1 MHYKNLQPG
10 LCDEMHDS
18 ITATESSSTGEGSPL
33 SKVPMCHSGNVED
46 ALLDEAE
53 QECHQLGYEG
63 SDKQNDDVGESEGEW
78 SNLGTSDT
86 AVLQQCGQER
96 KWISDD
102 DKIDVGSQEKILS
115 EDRQEQELESD
126 SDSEFDERKG
136 FDEECEAAA
145 VLSDE
150 ERLQELEDMLSAG
163 NYAQLWESRLYL
175 ISSPLFSINNL
186 ELGSDILSDEDQD
199 NIWAFKLQM
208 VSNMPCV
215 AFKQMCFTFQH
226 KLTIQSLYVITHC
239 MAILSGVEPQ

>member
-1 MHYKNLQPG
+1 MHYKILQPNQ
-10 LCDEMHDS
+10 CDEMRDS
-18 ITATESSSTGEGSPL
+18 VTATKSSSTGEGCPL
-33 SKVPMCHSGNVED
+33 SKVPMCHSENVED
-46 ALLDEAE
+46 VLLDEAE

-63 SDKQNDDVGESEGEW
+63 SDEQNDDVGESEGEW

-86 AVLQQCGQER
+86 TVLQQCGQEL

-102 DKIDVGSQEKILS
+102 DEIDVGSQEKILS

-126 SDSEFDERKG
+126 SDSEFDEWKG

-163 NYAQLWESRLYL
+163 NYAQLWESCLYL

-186 ELGSDILSDEDQD
+186 KLGSDILSDEDQD
-199 NIWAFKLQM
+199 NI
-208 VSNMPCV
+208 
-215 AFKQMCFTFQH
+215 
-226 KLTIQSLYVITHC
+226 
-239 MAILSGVEPQ
+239 